1 MTDDRIEGA
10 VRGGLG
16 RVQDAVG
23 GLTGDEG
30 VQLKGKLNQAA
41 GSLQNAYGKA
51 REAAAGQAQDLL
63 GEFEVFAKQQPLAAV
78 GMGLGLGVV
87 LGLLMTRGRDQG

>member
-1 MTDDRIEGA
+1 MTDDQIEGA
-10 VRGGLG
+10 LRGGVG
-16 RVQDAVG
+16 RVQDAFG

-30 VQLKGKLNQAA
+30 TQLKGKLNQAA
-41 GSLQNAYGKA
+41 GSIQNAYGKA

-63 GEFEVFAKQQPLAAV
+63 GEFGAFAKQQPLAAV

-87 LGLLMTRGRDQG
+87 LGLLMARGRE